1 MKTWS
6 YKCTQGLEYGF
17 NWSQSELCKYC
28 SNFEFESCHKQL
40 KLYWGKYDFWKK
52 PSYYG
57 NPYNYDDYPNSYY
70 EKYKCDECEAKPE
83 SKPKLKPEPKPKPAP
98 RPISPSLTGELP
110 RKICL

>member
-6 YKCTQGLEYGF
+6 YKCTQG
-17 NWSQSELCKYC
+17 NRR
-28 SNFEFESCHKQL
+28 
-40 KLYWGKYDFWKK
+40 
-52 PSYYG
+52 
-57 NPYNYDDYPNSYY
+57 NYKDSRNTMVFSKNRIYPYY